1 MQHACLLAGLT
12 GGGWMPPALIK
23 GVAGAPRDENSAFR
37 RIPGSRNCAFRRNRP
52 LKNCAFHRCDAGSCV
67 GSDGPGMVE
76 SGIDLG
82 CCIAERTV

>member
-37 RIPGSRNCAFRRNRP
+37 RNRP

-67 GSDGPGMVE
+67 RSDGPGMVE

-82 CCIAERTV
+82 CCIAERTARSALSA

>member
-1 MQHACLLAGLT
+1 
-12 GGGWMPPALIK
+12 MPPALIK

-37 RIPGSRNCAFRRNRP
+37 RIPGFRNSAFRRKCGSRNCAFRRNRP